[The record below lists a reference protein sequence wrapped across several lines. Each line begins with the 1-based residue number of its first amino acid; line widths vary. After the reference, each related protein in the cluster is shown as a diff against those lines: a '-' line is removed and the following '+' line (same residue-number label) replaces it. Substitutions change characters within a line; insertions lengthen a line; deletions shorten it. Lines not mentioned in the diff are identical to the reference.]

1 MYVVSNTSYI
11 EKTSQCHKQM
21 EYETSVDMCHVS
33 ERKHTNQN
41 NSQVEIALVKVE
53 SSYILTMLCTCNYNI
68 SHLFIVNVDTILS
81 KGPPKTTI
89 TPRKNGIYHQC
100 QARDRCCYMLIS
112 PVKMSN
118 R

>member
-41 NSQVEIALVKVE
+41 NSQVEITLVKVE
-53 SSYILTMLCTCNYNI
+53 SSYILTMYAPVTTTVHTC
-68 SHLFIVNVDTILS
+68 LLLTFI
-81 KGPPKTTI
+81 PF
-89 TPRKNGIYHQC
+89 
-100 QARDRCCYMLIS
+100 
-112 PVKMSN
+112 
-118 R
+118 